1 MPSLPMSR
9 PTLTGL
15 PLTGPALD
23 RDGIARLRSGLFD
36 ELWQHASTR
45 VLPLWQGKALVRG
58 RNGET
63 AAPDASAAIA
73 LLGADET
80 PAAALRVYLGRTLEE
95 HGDDHGGTSAGT
107 PVVAAVLSDA
117 EAALLQPDKEA
128 WQTLRAL
135 APRLDRRDAAIFT
148 EALAITNWH
157 AVHPH
162 CPRCGSPTH
171 VEMGGWVRRCP
182 VDNSEQFPRTDAAVI
197 VSVIDEDGR
206 LLLGSNA
213 MWENNR
219 YSLLAGF
226 VEPGESFEE
235 AAIREIGEEAGVRI
249 VDPEYLGSQP
259 WPFPASIMVGMRAR
273 LAPAQR
279 AEDLLPDGEEILAL
293 RWFTREQ
300 LWAERE
306 SLLLPGASSIARSIV
321 EYWYGGSLD
330 APPTAA
336 GTPLTA
342 SAAPAR

>member
-1 MPSLPMSR
+1 MPIPILS
-9 PTLTGL
+9 GL

-23 RDGIARLRSGLFD
+23 RDGTARPRPQLFD
-36 ELWQHASTR
+36 ELWQDASTR
-45 VLPLWQGKALVRG
+45 VLPLWQGKTLVQH
-58 RNGET
+58 GE
-63 AAPDASAAIA
+63 APGGEREEQRPPASAALT
-73 LLGADET
+73 LLDPARA
-80 PAAALRVYLGRTLEE
+80 PAATLLVYLGRTLAE
-95 HGDDHGGTSAGT
+95 HADRHAGT
-107 PVVAAVLSDA
+107 PVVVAVLSD
-117 EAALLQPDKEA
+117 EAAAELQPAEHA
-128 WQTLRAL
+128 WQTLRSL
-135 APRLDRRDAAIFT
+135 APSLDRSDAAIFT

-171 VEMGGWVRRCP
+171 VEMSGWVRRCP

-197 VSVIDEDGR
+197 VSVIDDDGR

-249 VDPEYLGSQP
+249 ADPEYLGSQP

-273 LAPAQR
+273 LAPGQR

-300 LWAERE
+300 LWAERDA
-306 SLLLPGASSIARSIV
+306 LLLPGGSSIARAIV
-321 EYWYGGSLD
+321 EYWYGGPLEE
-330 APPTAA
+330 PPVAA
-336 GTPLTA
+336 GG
-342 SAAPAR
+342 R

>member
-1 MPSLPMSR
+1 MPT
-9 PTLTGL
+9 PTLIGL

-23 RDGIARLRSGLFD
+23 RDGAARPRPDLID
-36 ELWQHASTR
+36 ELWQDSSTR
-45 VLPLWQGKALVRG
+45 VLPLWQGKALMQG
-58 RNGET
+58 RDGQAGVPET
-63 AAPDASAAIA
+63 SAALA
-73 LLGADET
+73 LLDSARAPEAT
-80 PAAALRVYLGRTLEE
+80 LLVYLGRTLRQR
-95 HGDDHGGTSAGT
+95 AGV
-107 PVVAAVLSDA
+107 PSGAAVVTAVLSDA
-117 EAALLQPDKEA
+117 EAAELQPDEQA

-135 APRLDRRDAAIFT
+135 APKLGRSDAAIFT

-171 VEMGGWVRRCP
+171 VEMSGWVRRCP

-197 VSVIDEDGR
+197 VSVIDDDGR

-249 VDPEYLGSQP
+249 ADPEYLGSQP

-273 LAPAQR
+273 LAAGQR

-293 RWFTREQ
+293 RWFTRKQ

-306 SLLLPGASSIARSIV
+306 SLLLPGGSSIARSIV
-321 EYWYGGSLD
+321 EYWYGGPLD
-330 APPTAA
+330 T
-336 GTPLTA
+336 
-342 SAAPAR
+342 APAPAGR

>member
-1 MPSLPMSR
+1 MPR

-23 RDGIARLRSGLFD
+23 RDGSVRARVGLFD
-36 ELWQHASTR
+36 DLWQQPATR
-45 VLPLWQGKALVRG
+45 VLPLWQGKALVQG
-58 RNGET
+58 RDGLTWSPE
-63 AAPDASAAIA
+63 ASAALT
-73 LLGADET
+73 LLHTGEV
-80 PAAALRVYLGRTLEE
+80 PPAALRVYLGRTLEQ
-95 HGDDHGGTSAGT
+95 HRDLPAGS
-107 PVVAAVLSDA
+107 PVVAAVLADA
-117 EAALLQPDKEA
+117 EAHRLQPDEA
-128 WQTLRAL
+128 AWHTLRTL
-135 APRLDRRDAAIFT
+135 APTLHRADAAIFT

-162 CPRCGSPTH
+162 CPRCGSPTD

-197 VSVIDEDGR
+197 VSVIDDDGR

-213 MWENNR
+213 LWENNR

-249 VDPEYLGSQP
+249 AEPEYLGSQP

-273 LAPAQR
+273 LADGQA

-293 RWFTREQ
+293 RWFSRQQ
-300 LWAERE
+300 LWDQRE

-321 EYWYGGSLD
+321 EYWYGGPLD
-330 APPTAA
+330 APPAAAA
-336 GTPLTA
+336 GATG
-342 SAAPAR
+342 R

>member
-1 MPSLPMSR
+1 MPT
-9 PTLTGL
+9 PTLTDL

-23 RDGIARLRSGLFD
+23 RDGAARPRPGLFD
-36 ELWQHASTR
+36 ELWRDSSTR

-58 RNGET
+58 CDAEAG
-63 AAPDASAAIA
+63 APEASAALA
-73 LLGADET
+73 LLGTDQAP
-80 PAAALRVYLGRTLEE
+80 PATLLVYLGRTLEE
-95 HGDDHGGTSAGT
+95 HGGVPAGVA
-107 PVVAAVLSDA
+107 VVTAVLSDA
-117 EAALLQPDKEA
+117 EAAELQSDEDA

-135 APRLDRRDAAIFT
+135 APSLDRVDAAIFT

-171 VEMGGWVRRCP
+171 VEMSGWVRRCP

-197 VSVIDEDGR
+197 VGVIDDDGR

-226 VEPGESFEE
+226 VEPGESFED
-235 AAIREIGEEAGVRI
+235 AAIREVGEEAGI
-249 VDPEYLGSQP
+249 HIADPEYLGSQP

-273 LAPAQR
+273 LAAGQR

-300 LWAERE
+300 LWGERE
-306 SLLLPGASSIARSIV
+306 SLLLPGGSSIARSIV
-321 EYWYGGSLD
+321 EYWYGGPLD
-330 APPTAA
+330 TPPAA
-336 GTPLTA
+336 QPA
-342 SAAPAR
+342 SAPGR